1 VLLLLCEVCGRQIFG
16 NPFRT
21 VIEGANLTVCSQ
33 CSKLGSGV
41 WEPKSKPRPKKIM
54 LHQPIKTYS
63 KRKQIV
69 TAPVT
74 LELIENVGLLVR
86 QARVDL
92 GISHEDLGRQ
102 IRERVSVLRKIESGK
117 LVPDLAL
124 AEKLEHTL
132 KIKLRVPPMDPKA
145 QLTASSKPQGTTL
158 GDLIKIKF
166 KGEGEEN

>member
-16 NPFRT
+16 DPFRT
-21 VIEGANLTVCSQ
+21 VIEGANMTVCSR

-41 WEPKSKPRPKKIM
+41 WEPKSKPRLKKSM
-54 LHQPIKTYS
+54 SHQPIQTYS
-63 KRKQIV
+63 RRKQIV
-69 TAPVT
+69 AAPVT
-74 LELIENVGLLVR
+74 LELVENVGLLVR
-86 QARVDL
+86 QARDDL

-132 KIKLRVPPMDPKA
+132 KIKLRIPPIDPKA
-145 QLTASSKPQGTTL
+145 QLNNSSKPQGTTL

-166 KGEGEEN
+166 KGEEEEN

>member
-1 VLLLLCEVCGRQIFG
+1 M
-16 NPFRT
+16 
-21 VIEGANLTVCSQ
+21 TVCSQ

-41 WEPKSKPRPKKIM
+41 WEPKSKPRLKKSM
-54 LHQPIKTYS
+54 SHQPIQTYS
-63 KRKQIV
+63 RRKQIV
-69 TAPVT
+69 AAPVT
-74 LELIENVGLLVR
+74 LELVENVGLLVR
-86 QARVDL
+86 QARDDL

-132 KIKLRVPPMDPKA
+132 KIKLRIPPIDPKA
-145 QLTASSKPQGTTL
+145 QLNNSSKPQGTTL

-166 KGEGEEN
+166 KGEEEEN